1 MTVRDIL
8 MFGDDRLRQKAFAV
22 DLLHDD
28 WQGDAA
34 DLTETLASLKS
45 RFNFGNALAGPQ
57 IGSRYRMIAFDGSL
71 GSFLAINPCITWF
84 SAEMFPVWDD
94 CFSLPSV
101 CAAVMRHRE
110 ISFECVDQT
119 GASISFP
126 RLSDAQAE
134 LVQHEID
141 HLDGIL
147 MVDRLVRPGAI
158 IAREMVKQARHP
170 GLVDLIEKSEP
181 RK

>member
-1 MTVRDIL
+1 
-8 MFGDDRLRQKAFAV
+8 MFGDDRLRQKALPI
-22 DLLHDD
+22 DLLRDD
-28 WQGDAA
+28 WQSDAA
-34 DLTETLASLKS
+34 DLIKTLTTLKS
-45 RFNFGNALAGPQ
+45 RFGFGNALAGPQ

-71 GSFLAINPCITWF
+71 GSFLAINPRITWS

-110 ISFECVDQT
+110 ISFECVDQS
-119 GASISFP
+119 GEAISFP
-126 RLSDAQAE
+126 RLSNAQAE

-141 HLDGIL
+141 HLDGVL

-158 IAREMVKQARHP
+158 IAREMVKHARHP
-170 GLVDLIEKSEP
+170 GLDIIEKSEP
-181 RK
+181 GK